1 MTTQF
6 LYVSCAR
13 CRGSTQLQSSSNGAS
28 WVQATTAAFVQ
39 KILSALLRPM
49 MHEMWNHNL
58 YQTDLKK
65 KYCKYIFCIILFY
78 MYTGLKKAV
87 YPTILCTTRKTT
99 GRSWAPV
106 SDGCNSASLQA
117 EGPLSSRFEFEVQR
131 HKPPF
136 NPESIHPFWVE
147 VYDFRLKAVFFLH
160 KQHLP
165 NQWHVFLCSWMV
177 LETWVC
183 GS

>member
-39 KILSALLRPM
+39 KILSALLGPM
-49 MHEMWNHNL
+49 IHEMWNHNI
-58 YQTDLKK
+58 YQTDLRK
-65 KYCKYIFCIILFY
+65 KYCKYIFYIILFY
-78 MYTGLKKAV
+78 MYTGLKKAI

-106 SDGCNSASLQA
+106 WDGCNSASLQA

-131 HKPPF
+131 
-136 NPESIHPFWVE
+136 
-147 VYDFRLKAVFFLH
+147 
-160 KQHLP
+160 
-165 NQWHVFLCSWMV
+165 
-177 LETWVC
+177 ETTFQSKIDSC
-183 GS
+183 ILSGSLRF